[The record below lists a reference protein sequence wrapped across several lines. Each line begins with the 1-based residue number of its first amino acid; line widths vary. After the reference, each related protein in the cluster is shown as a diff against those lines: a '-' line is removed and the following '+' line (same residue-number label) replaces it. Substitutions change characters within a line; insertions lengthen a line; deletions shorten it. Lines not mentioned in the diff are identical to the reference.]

1 MAMAIYPSRKFD
13 LSEEDLPS
21 ELPTTLK
28 AFQEMEVEE
37 EPEDIP
43 PPVNPSK
50 IMVLRMLVIMGTL
63 GALFMVLSMAAILL
77 GW

>member
-13 LSEEDLPS
+13 LSEEVLPQELPS
-21 ELPTTLK
+21 TLK
-28 AFQEMEVEE
+28 AFQEMEAEE

-63 GALFMVLSMAAILL
+63 GAIFMVLSMAAILL